1 MTEQTKSFLQLK
13 NVVNT
18 DLHNSFSSTFK
29 SILRKFDSL
38 SRSNNYRKIKRVN
51 IINISTKT
59 NTCILNLLNKLSNTN
74 QEVILQ
80 KITQKISDNNI
91 LILFID
97 QILDY
102 VGKSRSNLDA
112 LYFILKE
119 ISRQADENN
128 FVKIDRR
135 INEFIVNFSNSLDIY
150 RESKDKEAY
159 LDFVERNHS
168 NESVISRMQFIY
180 TIINDQTSLFKLQTD
195 INVLFNILIFNLNK
209 IIESNPENENSI
221 FLILECIMI
230 IIDDLSLKSNVFA
243 YKKFNNMF
251 NNDEVKKKLKFKIR
265 FKLLDILDKINNH
278 GS

>member
-13 NVVNT
+13 NVVNK
-18 DLHNSFSSTFK
+18 DLQNSFSSTFK

-51 IINISTKT
+51 IINIPTKT

-80 KITQKISDNNI
+80 KITQKISNNNL

-102 VGKSRSNLDA
+102 VGKSKSNLEA

-119 ISRQADENN
+119 ISKQADEDN

-135 INEFIVNFSNSLDIY
+135 INEFVVNFSNSLEVQK
-150 RESKDKEAY
+150 ESKDKEAY

-180 TIINDQTSLFKLQTD
+180 IIINDQTSIFKLQTD
-195 INVLFNILIFNLNK
+195 TNVFFNILISNLNK
-209 IIESNPENENSI
+209 LIESNPENENSI
-221 FLILECIMI
+221 FLIMECIMI
-230 IIDDLSLKSNVFA
+230 IIDDLSLKNNAFA

-251 NNDEVKKKLKFKIR
+251 NNEEVKKKLKFKIR
-265 FKLLDILDKINNH
+265 FKLLDILDKINNN
-278 GS
+278 GR